1 MAQRL
6 VVRMKIATQLSP
18 TIPAIALVVRVVE
31 TVLVMGTV
39 MGVERVV
46 APMMA
51 LRPPESLI
59 LILGK
64 VSESLA

>member
-6 VVRMKIATQLSP
+6 AVRMKIATQLSP
-18 TIPAIALVVRVVE
+18 TIPAIALVVRVVRVVE
-31 TVLVMGTV
+31 TVLVMGT
-39 MGVERVV
+39 ERVV

-51 LRPPESLI
+51 LRRPESLI

-64 VSESLA
+64 ASESLA